1 MFNTF
6 NMGVGMTVIV
16 SREDAPTA
24 LNVLRANG
32 EDAYVIG
39 DIIRGKEKITIE

>member
-6 NMGVGMTVIV
+6 NMGVGMSIV
-16 SREDAPTA
+16 VAKEDAETA
-24 LNVLRANG
+24 LEILRANG

-39 DIIRGKEKITIE
+39 GIVKSEDKVIL

>member
-6 NMGVGMTVIV
+6 NMGVGMSIV
-16 SREDAPTA
+16 VAKADEDRA
-24 LNVLRANG
+24 LDILRANG

-39 DIIRGKEKITIE
+39 VIQRSEEKIVIC